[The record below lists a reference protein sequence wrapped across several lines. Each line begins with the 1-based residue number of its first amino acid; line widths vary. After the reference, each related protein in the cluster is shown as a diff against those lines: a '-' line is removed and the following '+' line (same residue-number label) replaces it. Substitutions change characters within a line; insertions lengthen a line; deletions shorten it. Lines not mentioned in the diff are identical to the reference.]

1 MSGLLH
7 RDRRLH
13 AGAAQRG
20 LTLIELMVSIAITLI
35 IVAALLTLYLNV
47 TQTNREMVKV
57 NRQIESGRL
66 AIYLL
71 ENEVAHA
78 GFWENYMPQFDDL
91 TLTTVPAN
99 VPTGA
104 APDPC
109 LPFTPTNWTEAYK
122 RSLLDIPVQSYSDVP
137 TGCAAVVTNKKANT
151 DVLVVR
157 HAETCVAVEGGATNC
172 EEDTAGRMYFQ
183 SSLCATQT
191 PSSFELGSSVGASPT
206 DFSSI
211 KKKDCLTAA
220 FKRKFISSIYYVRDY
235 AETAGDGIPTLV
247 RSRFDSVGGNLA
259 HQAPMALIE
268 GIEGFRVEL
277 GLDTL
282 GKTGLAVNYAQ
293 AINWLDAT
301 NKTTPTNRGD
311 GSPDGDF
318 VHCTTAA
325 PCTADQ
331 LSNTVAVKLY
341 VLARSIESSPGH
353 TDSRT
358 YVLGGPSAT
367 PFTMGPFN
375 DNFKRHVFATS
386 VRLTN
391 VTGRRETPP

>member
-1 MSGLLH
+1 MSRLRH
-7 RDRRLH
+7 RPQRPH
-13 AGAAQRG
+13 AAAVQRG

-35 IVAALLTLYLNV
+35 IVAALIALYLNV
-47 TQTNREMVKV
+47 SQTNREMVKV

-66 AIYLL
+66 AVYLL

-109 LPFTPTNWTEAYK
+109 LTYTAANWTDAYK
-122 RSLLDIPVQSYSDVP
+122 RSLLDIPVQSYENVP
-137 TGCAAVVTNKKANT
+137 AGCTAIVTHKKANT

-157 HAETCVAVEGGATNC
+157 HAETCLPGAPNC
-172 EEDTAGRMYFQ
+172 EIDVPAGKLYFQ

-191 PSSFELGSSVGASPT
+191 PSTFELDPAV
-206 DFSSI
+206 FNNI
-211 KKKDCLTAA
+211 LRKDCLNPA
-220 FKRKFISSIYYVRDY
+220 FKRRFISDIYYVRDY
-235 AETAGDGIPTLV
+235 AETEGDGVPTLV
-247 RSRFDSVGGNLA
+247 RSRLGAAGATPAYPDPV
-259 HQAPMALIE
+259 ALIE

-282 GKTGLAVNYAQ
+282 GKTGLPVNYTE
-293 AINWLDAT
+293 AINWLDAS
-301 NKTTPTNRGD
+301 NKATPTNRGD
-311 GSPDGDF
+311 GSPDGAF
-318 VHCTTAA
+318 VRCTAGT

-331 LSNTVAVKLY
+331 LINTVAVKLY
-341 VLARSIESSPGH
+341 LLARSIEASPGH
-353 TDSRT
+353 TDNKT
-358 YVLGGPSAT
+358 YKLGSAT
-367 PFTMGPFN
+367 TLPAYN
-375 DNFKRHVFATS
+375 DHYKRHVFATT